1 MERTVLTLVRH
12 GQTAANTGGIW
23 HGSTDTPLSDH
34 GREQATRVAGGIR
47 KRFQPA
53 AIYASDLQRA
63 HDTARAISA
72 AVGVEIQLETGLREY
87 DLGTWEGRS
96 YRELFDKED
105 LWENMKKDPDF
116 APHGGESPRQVTQRL
131 VGALQDI
138 ARRHPGERVVC
149 VSHGGAMSMAMGH
162 ILDGDYS
169 QWKRILDNCSVAE
182 IALEQ
187 EPELLCFNE
196 AWD

>member
-1 MERTVLTLVRH
+1 MQPTILTLVRH

-34 GREQATRVAGGIR
+34 GREQAARVAEGIR
-47 KRFQPA
+47 KRFRPA

-72 AVGVEIQLETGLREY
+72 AVDVEIRLEPGLREY
-87 DLGTWEGRS
+87 DLGRWEGRP
-96 YRELFDKED
+96 YRELWDKED
-105 LWENMKKDPDF
+105 LWGNMKKDPDF
-116 APHGGESPRQVTQRL
+116 APHGGESPRQVTDRL
-131 VGALQDI
+131 VGTLEAI
-138 ARRHPGERVVC
+138 AGKHPGERVVC
-149 VSHGGAMSMAMGH
+149 VAHGGAMSMAMGH

-182 IALEQ
+182 IAFEQ

>member
-34 GREQATRVAGGIR
+34 GREQAARVAEGIR
-47 KRFQPA
+47 KRFRPD

-72 AVGVEIQLETGLREY
+72 AVDVEIQLEPGLREY
-87 DLGTWEGRS
+87 DLGSWEGRP
-96 YRELFDKED
+96 YRELWDKED
-105 LWENMKKDPDF
+105 LWGNMKKDPDF
-116 APHGGESPRQVTQRL
+116 APHGGESPRQVTDRL
-131 VGALQDI
+131 VGTLKAI
-138 ARRHPGERVVC
+138 AGNHPGQRVVC
-149 VSHGGAMSMAMGH
+149 VAHGGAMSMAMGH

-182 IALEQ
+182 IAFTE

>member
-34 GREQATRVAGGIR
+34 GREQAARVAEGIR
-47 KRFQPA
+47 KRFRPD

-72 AVGVEIQLETGLREY
+72 AVDVEIRLEPGLREY
-87 DLGTWEGRS
+87 DLGSWEGRP
-96 YRELFDKED
+96 YRELWDKED
-105 LWENMKKDPDF
+105 LWGNMKKDPDF
-116 APHGGESPRQVTQRL
+116 APHGGESPRQVTDRL
-131 VGALQDI
+131 VGTLKAI
-138 ARRHPGERVVC
+138 AGKHPGQRVVC
-149 VSHGGAMSMAMGH
+149 VAHGGAMSMAMGH

-182 IALEQ
+182 IAFTE

>member
-34 GREQATRVAGGIR
+34 GREQAARVAEGIR
-47 KRFQPA
+47 KRFRPD

-72 AVGVEIQLETGLREY
+72 AVDVEIQLEPGLREY
-87 DLGTWEGRS
+87 DLGSWEGRP
-96 YRELFDKED
+96 YRELWDKED
-105 LWENMKKDPDF
+105 LWGNMKKDPDF
-116 APHGGESPRQVTQRL
+116 APHGGESPRQVTDRL
-131 VGALQDI
+131 VGTLKAI
-138 ARRHPGERVVC
+138 AGKHPDQRVVC
-149 VSHGGAMSMAMGH
+149 VAHGGAMSMAMGH

-182 IALEQ
+182 IAFTE

>member
-34 GREQATRVAGGIR
+34 GREQAARVAEGIR
-47 KRFQPA
+47 KRFRPD

-72 AVGVEIQLETGLREY
+72 AVDVEIQLEPGLREY
-87 DLGTWEGRS
+87 DLGSWEGRP
-96 YRELFDKED
+96 YRELWDKED
-105 LWENMKKDPDF
+105 LWGNMKKDPDF
-116 APHGGESPRQVTQRL
+116 ALHGGESPRQVTDRL
-131 VGALQDI
+131 VGTLKAI
-138 ARRHPGERVVC
+138 AGKHPGQRVVC
-149 VSHGGAMSMAMGH
+149 VAHGGAMSMAMGH

-182 IALEQ
+182 IAFTE